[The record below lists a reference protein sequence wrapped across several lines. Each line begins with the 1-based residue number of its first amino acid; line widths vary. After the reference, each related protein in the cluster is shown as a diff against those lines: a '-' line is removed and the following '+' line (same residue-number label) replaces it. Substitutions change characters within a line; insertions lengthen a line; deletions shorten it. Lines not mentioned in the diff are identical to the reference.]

1 MSHKGRGRTVGL
13 DDRLIESPT
22 GTDAAESMRGWRALS
37 DASTSNGRASHM
49 SRPVKCPVTVPPA
62 EELGACVDLPS
73 PCVRRPAGS
82 GLFPRSTLRG
92 KSWPASCLAL
102 WQCRALAG
110 DLGERGGLGYRPQSS
125 SPSSATISRLRGR
138 SAIRVTVA
146 GSVASISQW
155 RRAMLTGDKPRA
167 ASSCLVSLSKLARA
181 PGLSAS
187 ASIRARRAAVRVQ
200 PGGQAAL

>member
-1 MSHKGRGRTVGL
+1 
-13 DDRLIESPT
+13 
-22 GTDAAESMRGWRALS
+22 MRRFALTLRS
-37 DASTSNGRASHM
+37 SSS
-49 SRPVKCPVTVPPA
+49 
-62 EELGACVDLPS
+62 
-73 PCVRRPAGS
+73 GS

-92 KSWPASCLAL
+92 KCWPASCLAL

-138 SAIRVTVA
+138 SAIGVTVA

-167 ASSCLVSLSKLARA
+167 ASSCLVSLSKLART
-181 PGLSAS
+181 PGFSAS
-187 ASIRARRAAVRVQ
+187 ASIRARRAAVWVQ
-200 PGGQAAL
+200 PGGQAALCGVRQSELQISSSSAGPSLSGHSGIEPCLPSAGNQVTAGPLRRRRRARGSCNGPGMSQS